1 MKLPFR
7 DRRTLLGLRDGGR
20 RNGRRFR
27 RGRRRG
33 RRRRR
38 SPPGPVRRRPGVWRH
53 GGGSKGPYTD
63 RAGHRRRRRRRGSH
77 GRRSPRRRRRVS
89 RGGPPGTRGDARLGP
104 GRRSRAGRRAPRS
117 GRVLIRARRRL
128 KTAPVWGRGLG
139 RGPVSGR
146 GGGRAGGRAPRRRRR
161 RARGVGAGRPRA
173 RRRGRGRPGD
183 PGQRMTDDQSEA
195 QRVQGNARER
205 NLRWGSRTIAR
216 ASVAARRV
224 RPGSSPRPRYHARW
238 DGTVPRQGRGG
249 CAPSGSER
257 ILTSQLGTY
266 RKFPIVNQPYPT
278 QGAHGGGCRDPTA
291 TREGCPPRR
300 YCASPPARRS

>member
-1 MKLPFR
+1 MS
-7 DRRTLLGLRDGGR
+7 
-20 RNGRRFR
+20 R
-27 RGRRRG
+27 RGR
-33 RRRRR
+33 
-38 SPPGPVRRRPGVWRH
+38 
-53 GGGSKGPYTD
+53 
-63 RAGHRRRRRRRGSH
+63 A
-77 GRRSPRRRRRVS
+77 
-89 RGGPPGTRGDARLGP
+89 GTRGDARLDP
-104 GRRSRAGRRAPRS
+104 RRLSRAGRRAPRS
-117 GRVLIRARRRL
+117 GRVHARRRL
-128 KTAPVWGRGLG
+128 KTAPAGRGSG
-139 RGPVSGR
+139 RGPAGGR
-146 GGGRAGGRAPRRRRR
+146 RAGGRVSRRRRR
-161 RARGVGAGRPRA
+161 CARGSGAGRPRA
-173 RRRGRGRPGD
+173 RRRRRGRPGD

-205 NLRWGSRTIAR
+205 NLRRVSRTIAR

-257 ILTSQLGTY
+257 ILTSQPSTY